1 MFPSPVAHIHNN
13 LHSPQL
19 QPQIR
24 RKRRT
29 LLEAFSIQ
37 MNPEQSSASGS
48 LYEYNPAMTSQTT
61 YYDRS
66 ELLNSLNNNNNGG
79 SVNHSVSNSLGE
91 ARVQPFSF
99 ACELAHGSN
108 QVRIS
113 GFANIPE
120 LYQRIAE
127 SFSIP
132 VSQVSTAPLFHIS
145 LHQLIGLGTSR
156 A

>member
-1 MFPSPVAHIHNN
+1 MFPSPVSHGQNN

-19 QPQIR
+19 QPQLR
-24 RKRRT
+24 RKRRP
-29 LLEAFSIQ
+29 LLEAFSAQ
-37 MNPEQSSASGS
+37 MNPEQTSASGS
-48 LYEYNPAMTSQTT
+48 LYEYNPAMMSQTT
-61 YYDRS
+61 DYDGPGN
-66 ELLNSLNNNNNGG
+66 LINDGG
-79 SVNHSVSNSLGE
+79 SVNHSGSNSVGE
-91 ARVQPFSF
+91 TRVQPFSF

-132 VSQVSTAPLFHIS
+132 VSQ
-145 LHQLIGLGTSR
+145 IG
-156 A
+156 